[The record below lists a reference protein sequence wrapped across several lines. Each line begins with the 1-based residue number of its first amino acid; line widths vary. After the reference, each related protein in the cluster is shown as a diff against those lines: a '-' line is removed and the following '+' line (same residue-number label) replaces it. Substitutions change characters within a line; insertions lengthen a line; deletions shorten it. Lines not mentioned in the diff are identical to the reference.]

1 MGRCE
6 GEGEERE
13 LELLAGLE
21 PRSTD
26 PSLFTP
32 LTALPCVSPSSP
44 SFTSLALLFLL
55 RSLPLV
61 MEEELSSASLEAVS
75 SFFCR
80 SSLMMRV
87 TLRSVPGLTEV
98 TTERPALA
106 FPAADLVVVVDVL
119 LPALGVMEL
128 LPAPCNAGKDLA
140 LFAAGGVSVDLAG

>member
-1 MGRCE
+1 
-6 GEGEERE
+6 
-13 LELLAGLE
+13 
-21 PRSTD
+21 
-26 PSLFTP
+26 
-32 LTALPCVSPSSP
+32 
-44 SFTSLALLFLL
+44 
-55 RSLPLV
+55 